1 MFLEPPC
8 ALKMMLAASLDMFL
22 LTPLY
27 FEGAAY
33 REPGY
38 ERHAAA
44 RGHRRRVA
52 VVLPG
57 IGFPKTDAR
66 FCFVFLILVLIDQIL
81 IDSVIEMTY
90 NALEN
95 RPCRFIFTI
104 FWAFNIP
111 YLTVYDELAEVF

>member
-1 MFLEPPC
+1 
-8 ALKMMLAASLDMFL
+8 MFL

-66 FCFVFLILVLIDQIL
+66 FCFFFFFLFLVLIDQIL

-104 FWAFNIP
+104 FWPFNIP

>member
-1 MFLEPPC
+1 MILETPC

-22 LTPLY
+22 LTHLY

-66 FCFVFLILVLIDQIL
+66 FFLIDQIL